1 MVAEITSTRTD
12 GRLVVRL
19 SGEWRLEEPRSEP
32 EALERE
38 LGSAGIRQ
46 VSFESSELRAWDSVL
61 LAFLRDLE
69 RRCREAEVQVDRS
82 GLPAG
87 VVRMLELAETG
98 PEQAE
103 VRAPRP
109 TGTLARIGQWA
120 YRRLAGWLGFLAF
133 VGQAT
138 ISAGR
143 LLTFRARFR
152 RSDLLLH
159 VQQAG
164 AEALPI
170 VTLVSVLVGLIL
182 AFVGSLQL
190 RQFGA
195 DVFIANLV
203 GISMVRE
210 MGALMTGIIMAGRT
224 GAAYAAQLGTM
235 KVTEEVDALVTFGIP
250 PIDFLV
256 LPRML
261 ALCLMMPLLC
271 LYADILGILG
281 GALVGSGVFGI
292 SARLYWQQTLSAVSL
307 SDLMV
312 GLSKASVYGLLVAV
326 TGCRRGLQTSG
337 SAAAVGA
344 STTSAVVTAIV
355 AIIVADGM
363 FAVLCDILEV

>member
-1 MVAEITSTRTD
+1 MVTEVTCTHAD

-19 SGEWRLEEPRSEP
+19 SGEWRLGAPRPEP
-32 EALERE
+32 EGLSE
-38 LGSAGIRQ
+38 LGSGGVRQ
-46 VSFESSELRAWDSVL
+46 VCFDASELQAWDSVL

-69 RRCREAEVQVDRS
+69 RRCREAGVEVDRS

-87 VVRMLELAETG
+87 AVRMLELAESG
-98 PEQAE
+98 PEHASGGA
-103 VRAPRP
+103 APA
-109 TGTLARIGQWA
+109 TGTLVRVGQWA
-120 YRRLAGWLGFLAF
+120 YLRAARWLGFLAF
-133 VGQAT
+133 LGQAT
-138 ISAGR
+138 ISVGR
-143 LLTFRARFR
+143 LLTLRARFR
-152 RSDLLLH
+152 RSDLLLF

-170 VTLVSVLVGLIL
+170 VTLVSLLVGLIL
-182 AFVGSLQL
+182 AFVGALQL
-190 RQFGA
+190 QQFGA
-195 DVFIANLV
+195 DIFIANLV
-203 GISMVRE
+203 GIAMVRE
-210 MGALMTGIIMAGRT
+210 MGAMMTGIIMAGRT

-281 GALVGSGVFGI
+281 GALVGSGVFGL
-292 SARLYWQQTLSAVSL
+292 SPRLYWQQTLSAVSL
-307 SDLMV
+307 SDLLV
-312 GLSKASVYGLLVAV
+312 GLSKASVYGFLVAI

-344 STTSAVVTAIV
+344 ATTSAVVTAIV
-355 AIIVADGM
+355 AIIVADGL
-363 FAVLCDILEV
+363 FAVLCDLLEI